1 MQLSLKVT
9 DLIELDKLVK
19 FTSKKKPFEN
29 IYLTNKS
36 GRLTAIASNGFSLR
50 SVELSDTRKL
60 SDINT
65 QLKVDASLKSA
76 LKALIAELKKY
87 PDQTINLSEKS
98 LSALDFSFN
107 VTFLN
112 DDYPHFEFDTDVH
125 SYFSANLKELKLAID
140 SMNEEKAYFI
150 LPNAN
155 TDRVIIRG
163 KSGEMVAIGVSTK

>member
-1 MQLSLKVT
+1 MQLSLRVT

-50 SVELSDTRKL
+50 SVELSDVRKL

-98 LSALDFSFN
+98 LSVLS
-107 VTFLN
+107 
-112 DDYPHFEFDTDVH
+112 
-125 SYFSANLKELKLAID
+125 
-140 SMNEEKAYFI
+140 
-150 LPNAN
+150 
-155 TDRVIIRG
+155 
-163 KSGEMVAIGVSTK
+163 